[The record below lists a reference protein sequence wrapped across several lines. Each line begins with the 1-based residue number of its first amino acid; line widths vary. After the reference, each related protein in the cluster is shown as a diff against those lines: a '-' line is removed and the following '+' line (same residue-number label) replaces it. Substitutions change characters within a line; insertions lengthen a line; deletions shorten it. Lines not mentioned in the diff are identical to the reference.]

1 MVTESTGR
9 VMAVVASIDSVL
21 IDDASVAGRQSESIK
36 RAIKSFVMIPLAL
49 LISQEYKFCLN

>member
-21 IDDASVAGRQSESIK
+21 IDDASDAGRQSESIK
-36 RAIKSFVMIPLAL
+36 RAIKSFVMIPLTL